1 MGTVTYNGKI
11 YVLDGKNYLS
21 DFFHW
26 DENFAEWMAQELKT
40 PDPLTKEHWDVL
52 HSIRSCFSEHGKCP
66 TVYETCRLNGLGL
79 DGLMKLFP
87 HGYLRGACRMAGIT
101 YREGYFDQNYLPSTP
116 EDHDVIATDKI
127 YNVDVRGFL
136 IDPDDWDKNYA
147 AHRAYDMKIHGGR
160 LNEGHWKIIH
170 FLRDSFA
177 KNNSIPTVYEA
188 CASNEID
195 IDELEKLFPDG
206 YHRGAVKIAGLRIR

>member
-1 MGTVTYNGKI
+1 MGTVTYNGKT

-87 HGYLRGACRMAGIT
+87 HGYLRGACPGKAISIR
-101 YREGYFDQNYLPSTP
+101 
-116 EDHDVIATDKI
+116 
-127 YNVDVRGFL
+127 
-136 IDPDDWDKNYA
+136 
-147 AHRAYDMKIHGGR
+147 
-160 LNEGHWKIIH
+160 IICQA
-170 FLRDSFA
+170 R
-177 KNNSIPTVYEA
+177 
-188 CASNEID
+188 
-195 IDELEKLFPDG
+195 
-206 YHRGAVKIAGLRIR
+206 LRIMMLLPLTKSIMWMCADF